1 MRVRGIVFAASVA
14 IGMVAEDTV
23 LPLDRDAARR
33 ACGVAVAVAAG
44 WQRVWPAVGA
54 SLGLLRAAVAREEH
68 EERALVRAARYDG
81 VFDVETEAGAGRIV
95 RIGARR
101 ILVSE
106 PPAGFPAP
114 GERGRA
120 LLRLDPVRSRAEPSA
135 FRAEVWAR
143 AKGLHGRGRVL
154 TEVRGPEPTPGW
166 EGVLQRAGWRLRE
179 SARTRL
185 GAGSSP
191 GADLSAALLLG
202 DRHLL
207 EEDVRRG
214 FRHAGLAHVLALSGA
229 HLAVLA
235 LGLATLLRTCR
246 APRALT
252 GMLTLVFVTTYTALT
267 GAGAPLVRAC
277 ATVGLATIADLL
289 GRRSASLGALGWAGG
304 GLLLLFPAWLG
315 DVGFRLSF
323 AATAVL
329 VLYAS
334 AARPPAPPG
343 WRGRLHA
350 GGTALALSALVTLGT
365 VPELA
370 SSFGQVSVLAPF
382 TNLAAGPP
390 SAASLGWGGL
400 AAFAPMPGLAR
411 QALASAAERSSAAL
425 LFVVE
430 HAGTWPGGDL
440 PFPALPAPALAGIA
454 LLTIRGARGGRP
466 GRFERAMLVA
476 AACGTTAA
484 LLPRERMTVLD
495 IGQGDSVLLESGG
508 RAVLLDAGPPGR
520 DGFESA
526 AAPAVRRR
534 RVRPLEAFVVS
545 HGHLD
550 HIGGAAEVLAQR
562 GFRALVV
569 RPDDGHKPEA
579 LLALEADARARGV
592 DVRAAVPPVDL
603 LRGTLRVQAP
613 FGNAPPAHAD
623 ENDRSLAA
631 RWQAP
636 AFAADLFGDGARP
649 AQDALRAI
657 GALRPA
663 SVVLLPHHGSREN
676 TDDELLAAVR
686 PALAIISCGTGNTYG
701 HPHAEVLARVRRAGC
716 GLLRTD
722 VDGTVTLT
730 ATRRGYRLH
739 WVRDWPGPR
748 ALFPSFARS
757 AAVG

>member
-1 MRVRGIVFAASVA
+1 MRARGVVFAAAVA
-14 IGMVAEDTV
+14 AGMVAEGTV

-44 WQRVWPAVGA
+44 CRPVWPGVAA
-54 SLGLLRAAVAREEH
+54 ALGVLRAASAREGH
-68 EERALVRAARYDG
+68 ERRALVRPARYEG
-81 VFDVETEAGAGRIV
+81 AFDVEAEAGTGRILRV
-95 RIGARR
+95 GARR

-106 PPAGFPAP
+106 PPPGFPAP
-114 GERGRA
+114 GERGHA

-154 TEVRGPEPTPGW
+154 TAVRARAPTPGW
-166 EGVLQRAGWRLRE
+166 EGGLRRAGWTLRE
-179 SARTRL
+179 TARARL

-202 DRHLL
+202 DRHRL

-252 GMLTLVFVTTYTALT
+252 GVLTLGFVTAYTALT

-277 ATVGLATIADLL
+277 ATVGLATLADLL

-304 GLLLLFPAWLG
+304 ALLLVFPAWLG
-315 DVGFRLSF
+315 DAGFRLSF

-334 AARPPAPPG
+334 ARRPPAPPG
-343 WRGRLHA
+343 WRGRAHA
-350 GGTALALSALVTLGT
+350 AGAALAVSALVTLGT

-370 SSFGQVSVLAPF
+370 TSFGQVSVLAPL

-400 AAFAPMPGLAR
+400 AAFAPVPDEARRLLAR
-411 QALASAAERSSAAL
+411 AAERSSSAL
-425 LFVVE
+425 LFVVA
-430 HAGTWPGGDL
+430 HTGTWPGGDL
-440 PFPALPAPALAGIA
+440 PFPALPAPALLGIV
-454 LLTIRGARGGRP
+454 LLTVRGARGGRP
-466 GRFERAMLVA
+466 GRIERAVLLA
-476 AACGTTAA
+476 AACGTAA
-484 LLPRERMTVLD
+484 AIRPHERMTVLD
-495 IGQGDSVLLESGG
+495 VGQGDAVLLESRG
-508 RAVLLDAGPPGR
+508 RSVLLDAGPPGR
-520 DGFESA
+520 DGYESA

-534 RVRPLEAFVVS
+534 IVRPLDAFVVS

-550 HIGGAAEVLAQR
+550 HIGGAPEVLAQR
-562 GFRALVV
+562 GFRTLVV
-569 RPDDGHKPEA
+569 RPDDGHKPDA
-579 LLALEADARARGV
+579 LRALEDSARARGV
-592 DVRAAVPPVDL
+592 AVLAAAVPVDL
-603 LRGTLRVQAP
+603 LRGSLRVRAP
-613 FGNAPPAHAD
+613 FGAAPPGALD

-631 RWQAP
+631 RWRAP
-636 AFAADLFGDGARP
+636 AFEAGLFGDGARP
-649 AQDALRAI
+649 PQDALRAA

-663 SVVLLPHHGSREN
+663 DVVLLPHHGSREN
-676 TDDELLAAVR
+676 TDEDLLAAVR
-686 PALAIISCGTGNTYG
+686 PALAIVSCGTGNTYG
-701 HPHAEVLARVRRAGC
+701 HPHAETLGRVRRAGIRH
-716 GLLRTD
+716 LRTD
-722 VDGTVTLT
+722 VDGTVTIT

-757 AAVG
+757 RGVR